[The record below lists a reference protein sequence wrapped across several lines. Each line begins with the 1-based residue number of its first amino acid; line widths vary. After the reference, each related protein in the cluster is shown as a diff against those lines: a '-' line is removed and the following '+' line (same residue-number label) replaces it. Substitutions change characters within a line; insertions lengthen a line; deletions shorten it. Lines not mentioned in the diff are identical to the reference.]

1 MDKQR
6 LKYLFGRFMD
16 KTILP
21 EEQDEL
27 LQVIDDNHEE
37 NFSDIL
43 YDIIDSSGNEKVS
56 LEEWTDILSKSF
68 LADRP
73 AKTVRSLG
81 FAYRWAA
88 AAAILLLVGVVS
100 YVSLDKNKKVEQVA
114 SVIAPGTDK
123 AVLFLE
129 DGSSIKL
136 DGVEL
141 EKAIAFNP
149 DIQSVSNGEIVYNK
163 VEDEETKVHINTLRI
178 PKGGQFRVVLPDA
191 TVAWLNSDSEL
202 KFPSAFDQNS
212 REVEL
217 KGEAYFEVTSY
228 DKKWPFIVKSSGQK
242 VEVLGTKF
250 NVSAYQED
258 SFIKTSLLE
267 GKVKVTNEGSSQT
280 VILKPGQEAA
290 LNINANRLTTYPSEV
305 EESIA
310 WKEGLFVFNNEDI
323 HVAMG
328 KIARWYDVEVVYKG
342 DFKAKALWG
351 TASRS
356 DKLESLL
363 NTLQATRVAKFKIEG
378 RRILVMH

>member
-1 MDKQR
+1 
-6 LKYLFGRFMD
+6 MD